1 MKSSR
6 TNLRRPEQ
14 YKFWPAQ
21 MQEIKKK
28 SDLNTGCS
36 QCARQPQCTSDEKS
50 KNQSKKLALE
60 LQKALL
66 QLPVLPALW
75 A

>member
-1 MKSSR
+1 
-6 TNLRRPEQ
+6 
-14 YKFWPAQ
+14 

-66 QLPVLPALW
+66 QLPALPALW